1 MYEPAGCGKTSII
14 RLLCDDIV
22 RRDGIV
28 IVITNCRLA
37 ENALGGIRE
46 IEPRRPILT
55 IIEDIETFMG
65 ASDESSSAR
74 ALLALLD
81 GETQVDHI
89 VHLATTNKPEQLEDR
104 IVKRP
109 GRFDLVVGLHHPV
122 AGARRMYLEN
132 LLKDHVTEEEMSEMV
147 EETEGLGLAH
157 LRELVV
163 ASYCLGIDRKQ
174 TLDRLKSN
182 FKKALRVKGSKESLG
197 FTTNFADHD
206 KDIGLPLERQQS
218 GLWTPGKRW
227 YEK

>member
-1 MYEPAGCGKTSII
+1 
-14 RLLCDDIV
+14 
-22 RRDGIV
+22 
-28 IVITNCRLA
+28 
-37 ENALGGIRE
+37 
-46 IEPRRPILT
+46 
-55 IIEDIETFMG
+55 
-65 ASDESSSAR
+65 
-74 ALLALLD
+74 
-81 GETQVDHI
+81 
-89 VHLATTNKPEQLEDR
+89 
-104 IVKRP
+104 
-109 GRFDLVVGLHHPV
+109 
-122 AGARRMYLEN
+122 MYLEN